1 MDTAV
6 GRLSLRPGRLWRLLR
21 QRIVSNPSWP
31 FFQDVGG
38 LIWDFRL
45 YGLAILVVTVAQEL
59 LALWP
64 VQLLGEFVDR
74 LGSGE
79 PLGNVVLMFL
89 LATLLYPAVARG
101 NVILRHKM
109 FYESDLRRRVE
120 LTLLVASEGEGKD
133 PESAGAAH
141 TSLVQAVSGVT
152 NAAYHVLGSF
162 TPVIIKI
169 VVVTVRLV
177 QYNNILGLAYVASLL
192 VPGALTVLFN
202 NRLRV
207 LRDTQYSVLNRTTGC
222 GIKTIIERDNMEV
235 RQRFLTTMRDRTDI
249 LFLLMARSQIFLY
262 AREAALIGGQF
273 LIVFLALGLRERI
286 GLTPGDF
293 TQVVGYTGQVAAA
306 FLTAVSVVDNI
317 YSYISAYHVY
327 RQEHK
332 SITDT
337 AREAA
342 ARRSAAGSA

>member
-1 MDTAV
+1 MGTSE
-6 GRLSLRPGRLWRLLR
+6 GRFSLRPGRLVRLLR
-21 QRIVSNPSWP
+21 QRITSGPSWP

-45 YGLAILVVTVAQEL
+45 YGLAILAITVAQEL

-74 LGSGE
+74 LGSDA
-79 PLGNVVLMFL
+79 PLGNVVVLFM
-89 LATLLYPAVARG
+89 AASLLYPAVARG

-120 LTLLVASEGEGKD
+120 LTLLVAAEGEGKD
-133 PESAGAAH
+133 AESAGAAH

-152 NAAYHVLGSF
+152 NAAYHALGSF
-162 TPVIIKI
+162 APVVIKI

-177 QYNNILGLAYVASLL
+177 SYNDVLGIAYIASLL
-192 VPGALTVLFN
+192 IPGALTVLFN
-202 NRLRV
+202 NKLRV
-207 LRDTQYSVLNRTTGC
+207 LRDTQYSVINRTTGC
-222 GIKTIIERDNMEV
+222 GIKTIIERDNMDV
-235 RQRFLTTMRDRTDI
+235 RQRFLTTMRERTDI
-249 LFLLMARSQIFLY
+249 LFSLMVRSQVFLY
-262 AREAALIGGQF
+262 IREAALVGGQF
-273 LIVFLALGLRERI
+273 LVVFLALGMRERL

-293 TQVVGYTGQVAAA
+293 TQVVGYTAQVAAA

-332 SITDT
+332 SIGDI
-337 AREAA
+337 AR
-342 ARRSAAGSA
+342 